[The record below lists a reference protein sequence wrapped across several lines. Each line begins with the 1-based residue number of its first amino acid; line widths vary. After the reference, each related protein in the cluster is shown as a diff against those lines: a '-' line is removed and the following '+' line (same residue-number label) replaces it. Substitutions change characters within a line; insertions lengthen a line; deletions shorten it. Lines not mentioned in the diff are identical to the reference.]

1 MAYLHT
7 CRGCCLHYALRL
19 ATVITQTRAS
29 RTRVLLLEPNASLRT
44 AIETILAAEEY
55 NVEPCE
61 SLQQLIVLGQ
71 HSTRTVALAAW
82 QSMEGLLAEEH
93 RPDLVQLTRRLR
105 LVLMVP
111 RRWARLLETTD
122 LHEAVAGMVAK
133 PFEAEELLSALRI
146 ALRAPAGN

>member
-1 MAYLHT
+1 M
-7 CRGCCLHYALRL
+7 
-19 ATVITQTRAS
+19 VITPTQAS
-29 RTRVLLLEPNASLRT
+29 PTRVLLLEPNTSLRT

-55 NVEPCE
+55 SVELCD
-61 SLQQLIVLGQ
+61 SLGQLIVLGQ
-71 HSTRTVALAAW
+71 HSPRTVALAAW

-93 RPDLVQLTRRLR
+93 RHDLVELTRRLR

-133 PFEAEELLSALRI
+133 PFEADELLIALRS
-146 ALRAPAGN
+146 ALRAPVGN